1 MPSQVT
7 NYQCPSCTGPLHF
20 VGSSG
25 KLECD
30 CCGSTYDVAEIEALY
45 QKKRN
50 RRSKPMKRRRPTQR
64 RAATAGTPPA

>member
-1 MPSQVT
+1 MSSQVT

-25 KLECD
+25 KLECE
-30 CCGSTYDVAEIEALY
+30 CCGNTYDVAEIEALY
-45 QKKRN
+45 QKKEEQAVEAHE
-50 RRSKPMKRRRPTQR
+50 RRRPKQR